1 MSGTTPALTS
11 YVERLPSDGEYS
23 LWVGPL
29 DGPAT
34 VQHNAG
40 HQHYAASTMKLA
52 LVIAA
57 YRRADAGTL
66 DLGQSVIVHDDFE
79 SAIGCTRFSIDRTE
93 DSDEQTWRRMG
104 ERVALRWLANRAIV
118 RSGNLATN
126 LLLESVGLPA
136 VAETL
141 EFLGAKS
148 STVARGIEDA
158 PAREAGHQNLVTA
171 EDLALTLRQV
181 AGQQAASPESCREV
195 LATLAAQQ
203 INDAIPVGVP
213 PGTKVAHKSGWVQG
227 ISHDAGIVFPPDA
240 PPYVLVVCTT
250 STLAEQES
258 LDLIAAAAAASWQD
272 RGVIS

>member
-79 SAIGCTRFSIDRTE
+79 SAIGCTRFSMDRTE

>member
-1 MSGTTPALTS
+1 
-11 YVERLPSDGEYS
+11 VE
-23 LWVGPL
+23 
-29 DGPAT
+29 
-34 VQHNAG
+34 HNAG

>member
-34 VQHNAG
+34 VEHNAG